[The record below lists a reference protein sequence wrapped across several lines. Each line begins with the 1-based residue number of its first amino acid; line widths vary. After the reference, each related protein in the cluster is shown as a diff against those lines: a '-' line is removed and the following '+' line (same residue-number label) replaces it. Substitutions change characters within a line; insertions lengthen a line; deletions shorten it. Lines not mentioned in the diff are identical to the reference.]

1 MDDSNLLP
9 MVFGELIERA
19 NKIEQLTDVV
29 MAEYYAA
36 INNDESLIP
45 EVVSILGPNTFEL
58 LVKYF
63 GGHTIRIPKSEDI
76 LATVRRNNG
85 Q

>member
-1 MDDSNLLP
+1 

>member
-1 MDDSNLLP
+1 MDDITILP
-9 MVFGELIERA
+9 VVFDELIERA
-19 NKIEQLTDVV
+19 NKIEQLTDAV
-29 MAEYYAA
+29 MADYYAA
-36 INNDESLIP
+36 INGDESLIP
-45 EVVSILGPNTFEL
+45 EVISILGPNTFEL

-63 GGHTIRIPKSEDI
+63 GGHTIQIPKSDDI